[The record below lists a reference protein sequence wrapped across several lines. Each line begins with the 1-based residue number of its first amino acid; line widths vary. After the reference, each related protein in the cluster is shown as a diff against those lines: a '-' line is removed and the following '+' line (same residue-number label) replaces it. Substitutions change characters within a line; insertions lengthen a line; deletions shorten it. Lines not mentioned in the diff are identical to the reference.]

1 MTRKI
6 FWRDGV
12 GAGAKSSAR
21 QSPAQKSPAPRPAKR
36 VKAESHEA
44 EQEIKDL
51 ASSLDTKPNAR
62 NPKLHKPNP
71 QSSEPIEEIFMADGL
86 SKDDMYRMVEDEFY
100 LTANTFTAHLHRA
113 EYQRLQE
120 EAKSQNALKIRNISR
135 PVVGQATDLVKNKQ
149 DRISRLK
156 KQKSARRKNS
166 DSEDDDDDTFR
177 STTLF
182 GLMESPRKKHP
193 TLDHFIQPAVSI
205 KPFATSKAP
214 PRADPSTSVTAR
226 NDAHKQ
232 GSVVRRPH
240 SSILYSHG
248 SDDDDE
254 DDLDAEPRSR
264 STSFAPR
271 TTTVT
276 KTVTA
281 HEAVHSAQPV
291 HSRTKTTPTNPQ
303 SAGQRSKQNHTEP
316 QSPSDDDSEDDL
328 FGFQK
333 RAKNRARQKAKST
346 EANKQNHKSG
356 RDVIPDF
363 I

>member
-1 MTRKI
+1 M
-6 FWRDGV
+6 V
-12 GAGAKSSAR
+12 
-21 QSPAQKSPAPRPAKR
+21 
-36 VKAESHEA
+36 
-44 EQEIKDL
+44 
-51 ASSLDTKPNAR
+51 
-62 NPKLHKPNP
+62 
-71 QSSEPIEEIFMADGL
+71 DGL
-86 SKDDMYRMVEDEFY
+86 SQDDMYRMVEDEFC

-156 KQKSARRKNS
+156 RQKSARRKNS
-166 DSEDDDDDTFR
+166 DSEDDEDTFR

-205 KPFATSKAP
+205 KPFAVSKAP
-214 PRADPSTSVTAR
+214 RADHSTSVTAR
-226 NDAHKQ
+226 NDAHKP
-232 GSVVRRPH
+232 GSVIRRPH
-240 SSILYSHG
+240 SSMPYSHG
-248 SDDDDE
+248 RNYDDDE

-271 TTTVT
+271 ALTVT
-276 KTVTA
+276 KTVATHKA
-281 HEAVHSAQPV
+281 AQSAQPV
-291 HSRTKTTPTNPQ
+291 YSKTETDITNPR
-303 SAGQRSKQNHTEP
+303 STAQRTEQNQTEAK
-316 QSPSDDDSEDDL
+316 SSSDDDSDGDL

-346 EANKQNHKSG
+346 QANQDQRSG